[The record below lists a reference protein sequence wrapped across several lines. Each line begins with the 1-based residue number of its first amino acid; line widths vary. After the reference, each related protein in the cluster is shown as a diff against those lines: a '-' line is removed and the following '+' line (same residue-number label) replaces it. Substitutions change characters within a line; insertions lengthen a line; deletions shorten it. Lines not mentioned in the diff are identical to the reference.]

1 MHAYRQ
7 DQAFL
12 NNPEFQETR
21 TKPWRVPPTVD
32 TTPQGRRIISTD
44 PNITNETLKEL
55 IKSDAKLIS
64 NETMQQI
71 LSKTP
76 TEIIDEEFFMDIEL
90 VLRTFLNVFS
100 RI

>member
-1 MHAYRQ
+1 M
-7 DQAFL
+7 
-12 NNPEFQETR
+12 
-21 TKPWRVPPTVD
+21 
-32 TTPQGRRIISTD
+32 D

-76 TEIIDEEFFMDIEL
+76 TEIIDEEFF
-90 VLRTFLNVFS
+90 FFF
-100 RI
+100 

>member
-1 MHAYRQ
+1 M
-7 DQAFL
+7 
-12 NNPEFQETR
+12 
-21 TKPWRVPPTVD
+21 
-32 TTPQGRRIISTD
+32 D

-71 LSKTP
+71 LSMTP